1 MTTVMRR
8 QRLTPRANCTTLA
21 LRSSLG
27 SNLASTSGGITSGAV
42 TRSLRSSAGS
52 ARDLASDAAIE
63 SDTASGSSPTGGG
76 MAIESVPGSS
86 AMISGGDS
94 AAGVSGGVSTGGSAA
109 AGTGAGAACGAS
121 LDVSTAPSSA
131 LILSQSSGGGSTA
144 STMTLSSPSRRSHIR
159 TDAAKPGSSVSKASA
174 CSRSSADSVPSTYS
188 AASASWASSYITALI
203 PSSCHHCPIH
213 SRISS
218 RLRRNHVLIVFTGM
232 SSLVES
238 CSRLQPL

>member
-1 MTTVMRR
+1 MRAPVLAEVGRAEVLAVPAPHVAIRSTGNELVPPGDRPDAGQIRNSNGPMLVAAALQAGAVPVNLGIARDEHDELRERLAEGLRR
-8 QRLTPRANCTTLA
+8 QVL
-21 LRSSLG
+21 
-27 SNLASTSGGITSGAV
+27 I
-42 TRSLRSSAGS
+42 
-52 ARDLASDAAIE
+52 
-63 SDTASGSSPTGGG
+63 
-76 MAIESVPGSS
+76 
-86 AMISGGDS
+86 
-94 AAGVSGGVSTGGSAA
+94 VSGGVSTGGSAE
-109 AGTGAGAACGAS
+109 AGTGAACGAS
-121 LDVSTAPSSA
+121 LDVSSTPSSD

-159 TDAAKPGSSVSKASA
+159 TDAAKPGSSVSNASA

-203 PSSCHHCPIH
+203 PSSCHQCPIH

>member
-8 QRLTPRANCTTLA
+8 QWLARRANCTTLA
-21 LRSSLG
+21 LRSTLG
-27 SNLASTSGGITSGAV
+27 SMSGGITSGAV
-42 TRSLRSSAGS
+42 TRSARSSDGS

-76 MAIESVPGSS
+76 MEIESMPGSS
-86 AMISGGDS
+86 AMIIGGDS
-94 AAGVSGGVSTGGSAA
+94 AGGASGGVSTGGSGVANTGA
-109 AGTGAGAACGAS
+109 AGDAS
-121 LDVSTAPSSA
+121 LAGSTAPSSA

-144 STMTLSSPSRRSHIR
+144 PTMTLSSPSRRSHMR

-174 CSRSSADSVPSTYS
+174 CSRSSAESVPRTYS
-188 AASASWASSYITALI
+188 AASASWASSYITAVI
-203 PSSCHHCPIH
+203 PSSFDYRPMH
-213 SRISS
+213 SRISN
-218 RLRRNHVLIVFTGM
+218 RLRRNHVLIVFTGI

>member
-1 MTTVMRR
+1 MATVMRR
-8 QRLTPRANCTTLA
+8 QRLTRRDNCTTLA

-27 SNLASTSGGITSGAV
+27 STLGSTSGGITSGGA
-42 TRSLRSSAGS
+42 TRSAPSSAGS
-52 ARDLASDAAIE
+52 ARVLASDAAIE

-76 MAIESVPGSS
+76 MGIESEPGSS

-94 AAGVSGGVSTGGSAA
+94 AGGVSGGVSTDGSGVVNMGV
-109 AGTGAGAACGAS
+109 AGGAS
-121 LDVSTAPSSA
+121 LAGSTAPRSA

-144 STMTLSSPSRRSHIR
+144 STITLSSPRRRSHIR
-159 TDAAKPGSSVSKASA
+159 TDVAKPGSSVSNASA

-188 AASASWASSYITALI
+188 AASASWASSYITALV
-203 PSSCHHCPIH
+203 PSSCDQSPIH

-218 RLRRNHVLIVFTGM
+218 RLRRNHVLIVFTGI

>member
-8 QRLTPRANCTTLA
+8 QRLTPRASCTTLA

-42 TRSLRSSAGS
+42 TRSLGSSAGS

-76 MAIESVPGSS
+76 GMGIESAPGSS

-94 AAGVSGGVSTGGSAA
+94 AGSVSGGVSTDGSAE
-109 AGTGAGAACGAS
+109 AGTGAACGAS
-121 LDVSTAPSSA
+121 IDVSTTPSSD

-144 STMTLSSPSRRSHIR
+144 STMTLSSPSRRSHMR

-174 CSRSSADSVPSTYS
+174 CSRSSAESVPRTYS

-203 PSSCHHCPIH
+203 PSSFDYRPMH
-213 SRISS
+213 SRISN
-218 RLRRNHVLIVFTGM
+218 RLRRNHVLIVFTGI